1 MKKKQPYYYQKT
13 IQTIPNSS
21 TNPQRP
27 AHPIIM
33 SLKPHGYSSPK
44 DINLLKLFFTLKSNL
59 NPSLQKKIE
68 LSNASLKTRF
78 TLINKIKHFI
88 AKYKVNNDS
97 LFLSIYLLDTLLS
110 KKIPF
115 PLEKVALGAF
125 VISVKFTDIDGKMP
139 IMNMFRE
146 ITDYSISLKELVN
159 VEIEC
164 IKRLS
169 YYLTVP
175 FCVSFIQV
183 FLVHG
188 IIFSSDKES
197 ARSSG
202 SIYALPYCI
211 LDCVMAENTF
221 YFQFN
226 QMYLACSCVALAR
239 EIYGYDKWNAVL
251 EEFWGVGFN
260 CFKEEFEY
268 VKRYVWLF
276 IYICI

>member
-1 MKKKQPYYYQKT
+1 MKKKQPYYHQKT
-13 IQTIPNSS
+13 IQTIPS
-21 TNPQRP
+21 TSKNPQHP
-27 AHPIIM
+27 THPIIM

-44 DINLLKLFFTLKSNL
+44 DINLIRLFLTLKSNL

-68 LSNASLKTRF
+68 LSNSSLKARF
-78 TLINKIKHFI
+78 IIINKIKHFI
-88 AKYKVNNDS
+88 TKYKVNNDS

-146 ITDYSISLKELVN
+146 ISDYSISLRELVN
-159 VEIEC
+159 IEIEC
-164 IKRLS
+164 IKRLN
-169 YYLTVP
+169 YNLTVP
-175 FCVSFIQV
+175 FSLSFIQV

-197 ARSSG
+197 NRSSG
-202 SIYALPYCI
+202 SIYAMPYCI
-211 LDCVMAENTF
+211 LDYVMSENTF

-239 EIYGYDKWNAVL
+239 EIYGYDKWNMVL
-251 EEFWGVGFN
+251 EEFWGVGFK
-260 CFKEEFEY
+260 CFKEEYEY
-268 VKRYVWLF
+268 VKRYVYIF
-276 IYICI
+276 IYM